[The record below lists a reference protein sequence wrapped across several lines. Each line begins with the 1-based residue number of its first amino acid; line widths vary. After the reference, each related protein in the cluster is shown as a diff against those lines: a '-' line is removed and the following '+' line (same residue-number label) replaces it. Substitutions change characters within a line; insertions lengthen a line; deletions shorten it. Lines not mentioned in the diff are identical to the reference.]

1 MVRFNHHP
9 WVAIPAVYLCYDNA
23 QTVRARM
30 PGSAPRGPLNR
41 LVKAQYMQANRIK
54 FDMLCSNP
62 SRDPSELTS
71 FTRGGQN
78 NSDIK

>member
-1 MVRFNHHP
+1 MVRFNHSR
-9 WVAIPAVYLCYDNA
+9 WVAIPAVYWCYDNA

-30 PGSAPRGPLNR
+30 PGSAPLGPLNR
-41 LVKAQYMQANRIK
+41 LVEAQYMQANRIR

-62 SRDPSELTS
+62 SRDPNELTS
-71 FTRGGQN
+71 LSRRGQN